1 MNINDMVTVALT
13 PLGMTK
19 ITELEK
25 HDVDEHGVLHC
36 ELWVLMRC
44 FGPHLYVGA
53 EPFFEKNEIVVDHE
67 RT

>member
-1 MNINDMVTVALT
+1 MNINDMVTVILT

-25 HDVDEHGVLHC
+25 HDVNKHGVMYC

-44 FGPHLYVGA
+44 FGPHLHVGTL
-53 EPFFEKNEIVVDHE
+53 PFFEKNEIVVDDI
-67 RT
+67 R